1 MSFIKKFTFNP
12 FQENTYIVYD
22 ATNQC
27 VIIDPGC
34 SDQAEREEL
43 IDFID
48 NMQLKPVYLLNTHC
62 HIDHV
67 LGNRFI
73 AEKYQ
78 LKLAANPNDQYNL
91 DRMLEVGLR
100 YGVALQESP
109 AIEMALHH
117 GDEVRFGETVF
128 QVLFTPGHSKGSIS
142 FYNKQEHYVIAG
154 DVLFNGS
161 IGRTDLPGGDFPTLE
176 KSIREVLYVLPDET
190 TVYAGHDIETTIGH
204 EKHTNPF
211 VRISR

>member
-12 FQENTYIVYD
+12 FQENTYVVYD

-34 SDQAEREEL
+34 SDQAEREAL
-43 IDFID
+43 TDFID
-48 NMQLKPVYLLNTHC
+48 NMQLKPIYLLNTHC

-117 GDEVRFGETVF
+117 GDEVRFGETIF

-142 FYNKQEHYVIAG
+142 FYNKHEHYVIAG

>member
-34 SDQAEREEL
+34 SDQAEREDL

-161 IGRTDLPGGDFPTLE
+161 IGRTDLPGGDFYTLIQ
-176 KSIREVLYVLPDET
+176 SIKNKLFVLNDDIKIYSGHGSET
-190 TVYAGHDIETTIGH
+190 SIGH
-204 EKHTNPF
+204 EKKYNTF
-211 VRISR
+211 LK